1 MTTDAVQTSK
11 WLTDIY
17 APLDEE
23 VTAFDLPVEGNIPL
37 ELEGRFVR
45 NGPNPLGPVEPG
57 TYHWFTGD
65 GMVHGVRLRNGGAE
79 WYRARWVRSTKVSE
93 ALGETPRPASATA
106 GSTPPTPTWWDSAAG
121 RSPSSRPGHGRS
133 SSPTTSTRS
142 STATSAAHCRTA
154 SPPIRRSTRPP
165 GPARHRLPLGDPAP
179 AVHRRRVRR
188 PGPAG

>member
-17 APLDEE
+17 APLTDE
-23 VTAFDLPVEGNIPL
+23 VTAFDLPVEGTIPV

-79 WYRARWVRSTKVSE
+79 WYCARWVRSTKVSE
-93 ALGETPRPASATA
+93 ALGETPAPGERHGGFDTANTNVVGLGGRTFALVEAGGTASRALLRPRHARALRLQRH
-106 GSTPPTPTWWDSAAG
+106 AAERLHRPSEG
-121 RSPSSRPGHGRS
+121 RS
-133 SSPTTSTRS
+133 
-142 STATSAAHCRTA
+142 
-154 SPPIRRSTRPP
+154 
-165 GPARHRLPLGDPAP
+165 
-179 AVHRRRVRR
+179 VHR
-188 PGPAG
+188 